1 MRIFSSRSSSLSDE
15 CLSAYLDGRL
25 SETERRRV
33 EARLAADPQAAR
45 RLEQLRYTV
54 ETLKAV
60 PRVPLPRAFTLS
72 EAVVRSPRRRRS
84 QGWLQPVYLRGLAGA
99 LAVLL
104 MVLVVGSLA
113 LPGGF
118 SGLAQAPTGE
128 QLAAVGADASAVSA
142 KGPTEAVAAGPTP
155 AAEVSFLGLSPAAL
169 VRIEVLLALSIVVLL
184 VVSWRVARPG

>member
-1 MRIFSSRSSSLSDE
+1 MRIFSSRSSPLSDE

-54 ETLKAV
+54 ETLRAV
-60 PRVPLPRAFTLS
+60 PRVPLPCAFTLS
-72 EAVVRSPRRRRS
+72 EAVVQSPRRRRS
-84 QGWLQPVYLRGLAGA
+84 QGWLQPAYLRGLAGA

-128 QLAAVGADASAVSA
+128 QLAAVEADASAVSA
-142 KGPTEAVAAGPTP
+142 KGPTEAVAASP
-155 AAEVSFLGLSPAAL
+155 ASTAEVGSLGLSPAVL
-169 VRIEVLLALSIVVLL
+169 MRIEVLLALSIVALL